1 MFPASNSTEESH
13 TMCGDVEVNMDNMS
27 SFSRNTN
34 IEETKKVNHGLDG
47 VSVSPNKILDCTS
60 NIVSSKFPLH
70 RCMRIVPHD
79 QNSGAFFIA
88 VLHKLSPLNGN
99 LAFFLMIPLN
109 TSQESL
115 HLILYAYA

>member
-1 MFPASNSTEESH
+1 
-13 TMCGDVEVNMDNMS
+13 MCGDVEVNMDNMS
-27 SFSRNTN
+27 SFSRNIN
-34 IEETKKVNHGLDG
+34 IEETKKVNHHMDG
-47 VSVSPNKILDCTS
+47 VSISPNKILDCTS

-99 LAFFLMIPLN
+99 LRFLFDDSTQYLSRKFAFN
-109 TSQESL
+109 
-115 HLILYAYA
+115 LISA